1 MSSLKEIKLTTLG
14 AFVLD
19 LGDQVLYRDAKEIAI
34 EPKVMAL
41 LLYLYENRDRY
52 VSIEELH
59 QQVWSDRIVSDTA
72 VRSAVKKLRLILG
85 DSDIANA
92 RYVKSVSKRGYKL
105 VCEVAPVDSLEPD
118 EVPPNEAPSNE
129 SSPSDTTDSVKTPPD
144 PNPDASEQPPES
156 DKSAG
161 NRWFTTWLVFATVL
175 AMVVGWV
182 KYDAIS
188 TFIKETQVV
197 KVADLDQITSFNGE
211 KLDIS
216 VSSDGRYVAFSG
228 RTSIEDDRQVYIFDR
243 QNSTTRQ
250 LTYNAENVVN
260 VQFAQND
267 KVLVYTDSIDG
278 NTALRLLPLTMA
290 EPEQGQITLLEG
302 VESIGDLSQGRHPSE
317 VLFPMIP
324 AGAGD
329 SMLYAL
335 DLQSRQYSRLFT
347 LSEPNEIL
355 YHASISPDLRQLA
368 VLKEGQGHYHVVLL
382 NLENREETLIYSRKA
397 PIRHVEWKNLHALLL
412 LGRTSLIQL
421 ELESGEEVRL
431 IEDKETLLRSIDSH
445 NGTDIFL
452 TKRALT
458 RANRLYLE
466 QSLGAQK
473 QVLNI
478 IDAQPQIVNMYYDET
493 SDAHKWVLLL
503 QNEIFTIGRLSLDT
517 RKVEPYLVS
526 KEVLELL
533 SISHTAK
540 GILLKQGGKLAL
552 LSMEDRQVEYIT
564 SSSEVTSDAVFSMD
578 NQHIYYGVNV
588 AGEWEIQRYSIETKM
603 STLLLPEYRSIR
615 PVGDGYIAAKAAPG
629 DGPLYYFSD
638 LDSDAIALNH
648 KIDFRYIC
656 RWYVRGDLVIW
667 STFDTRKTYLHT
679 LNWRTGEYSQDAH
692 RIYAFYP
699 TISTDAAGSKVL
711 ALSVQI
717 NDTAVVGMTIKH

>member
-1 MSSLKEIKLTTLG
+1 MSSLKELKLTTLG

-19 LGDQVLYRDAKEIAI
+19 LGDQVLYRDAVEVAI

-105 VCEVAPVDSLEPD
+105 VCEVAPVESLEPD
-118 EVPPNEAPSNE
+118 DVPPNDVRTNDVLPGE
-129 SSPSDTTDSVKTPPD
+129 TGDSAQTQPD
-144 PNPDASEQPPES
+144 QSIGAAELISEP

-161 NRWFTTWLVFATVL
+161 DRWFATWLAFAMVL

-197 KVADLDQITSFNGE
+197 EVADLDQVTSFNGE
-211 KLDIS
+211 KLDLS
-216 VSSDGRYVAFSG
+216 VSSDGRYIAFSG
-228 RTSIEDDRQVYIFDR
+228 RTSIEEDRQVYIFDR
-243 QNSTTRQ
+243 QNGTTRQ
-250 LTYNAENVVN
+250 LTHNAENVLA

-267 KVLVYTDSIDG
+267 KVLVYVDFVNGS
-278 NTALRLLPLTMA
+278 TALRLLPLTMA

-302 VESIGDLSQGRHPSE
+302 VESIGYISEGRHPSE
-317 VLFPMIP
+317 VLFPMIQ
-324 AGAGD
+324 AGAED

-355 YHASISPDLRQLA
+355 YDVSISPDLRQLA
-368 VLKEGQGHYHVVLL
+368 LLKEGQGHHHVVLL
-382 NLENREETLIYSRKA
+382 NLENKEQTLIYSRKA
-397 PIRHVEWKNLHALLL
+397 PIRHVEWKNLQTILL

-421 ELESGEEVRL
+421 DLETGEEIRL
-431 IEDKETLLRSIDSH
+431 IEDNETLLRALDSH
-445 NGTDIFL
+445 NGTDILL
-452 TKRALT
+452 TQQALT

-466 QSLGAQK
+466 QSLGAQS
-473 QVLNI
+473 QVLNV
-478 IDAQPQIVNMYYDET
+478 IDAEPQIVNMYYDDSSE
-493 SDAHKWVLLL
+493 AHKWVLLL
-503 QNEIFTIGRLSLDT
+503 HNETFTIGRLSLDT
-517 RKVEPYLVS
+517 REVEPYLVS
-526 KEVLELL
+526 KEMLELL

-564 SSSEVTSDAVFSMD
+564 SSSEITSDAVFSMD
-578 NQHIYYGVNV
+578 NKYIYYGVNV
-588 AGEWEIQRYSIETKM
+588 AGEWEIQSYSIETKM
-603 STLLLPEYRSIR
+603 SALLLPKYRSIR
-615 PVGDGYIAAKAAPG
+615 PVGDGYIAAAATTG
-629 DGPLYYFSD
+629 DGSLYYFSD

-656 RWYVRGDLVIW
+656 RWYVRGDVVIW
-667 STFDTRKTYLHT
+667 STFDARKTYLHT

-692 RIYAFYP
+692 RFYAFYP
-699 TISTDAAGSKVL
+699 TISTDATGSKVL

-717 NDTAVVGMTIKH
+717 NDTAVVGMTINH